1 MLIEKGGRHQY
12 ISALQFAAAVQHPDF
27 AQLRSRSI
35 VDFWKMERWMRQSGP
50 IQPQRRVEHM
60 GAVWAESGREIQ
72 ASGREPAR
80 SAGRLTDRHVETGE
94 HRYEDRT
101 TPDRRDPAALY
112 GEPADRGYLFL
123 HGQMG
128 HKEEAETFA
137 RTACPKGYQV
147 LSIDLPGHGE
157 RRGPGRGAGSVD
169 AAPDI
174 RAALDWAGR
183 RWKSI
188 SLRANSIGAYFA
200 MLAFD
205 APDRALLVSPIL
217 DMEEL
222 ILTMLS
228 RAGATEGQLRERG
241 EIAAPVRTDP
251 VLEVPVLGA
260 GASAPRL
267 DLSRPYPLWGPG

>member
-1 MLIEKGGRHQY
+1 
-12 ISALQFAAAVQHPDF
+12 
-27 AQLRSRSI
+27 
-35 VDFWKMERWMRQSGP
+35 MESPR
-50 IQPQRRVEHM
+50 
-60 GAVWAESGREIQ
+60 
-72 ASGREPAR
+72 
-80 SAGRLTDRHVETGE
+80 TG
-94 HRYEDRT
+94 DIC
-101 TPDRRDPAALY
+101 
-112 GEPADRGYLFL
+112 FL

-157 RRGPGRGAGSVD
+157 RRDRGEELAPWT

-228 RAGATEGQLRERG
+228 RAGATERT
-241 EIAAPVRTDP
+241 AAGAGRDRRPVRTDP

>member
-1 MLIEKGGRHQY
+1 MKTERLRIGG
-12 ISALQFAAAVQHPDF
+12 I
-27 AQLRSRSI
+27 
-35 VDFWKMERWMRQSGP
+35 
-50 IQPQRRVEHM
+50 
-60 GAVWAESGREIQ
+60 
-72 ASGREPAR
+72 
-80 SAGRLTDRHVETGE
+80 
-94 HRYEDRT
+94 
-101 TPDRRDPAALY
+101 PAALY

-137 RTACPKGYQV
+137 RTTCPKGYQV

-157 RRGPGRGAGSVD
+157 RRDRGEELAPWT

-217 DMEEL
+217 DM
-222 ILTMLS
+222 
-228 RAGATEGQLRERG
+228 
-241 EIAAPVRTDP
+241 
-251 VLEVPVLGA
+251 
-260 GASAPRL
+260 
-267 DLSRPYPLWGPG
+267 